1 MDELLERSNK
11 MIDKI
16 VTIILFVL
24 FILAIWMAFNNYNQS
39 YNGASQEDK
48 QVYSV
53 YVQNTRLALCR

>member
-16 VTIILFVL
+16 VTVILFVL
-24 FILAIWMAFNNYNQS
+24 FILAIWMAFNSYNQS

-53 YVQNTRLALCR
+53 YV